1 MIILFFQ
8 VEQKF
13 HIPRSS
19 QNWIIGSKL
28 IKSDDRQ
35 PLSSYGLK
43 CVKGSDSQQII
54 YLYVMHTK
62 KANVAK
68 EDLEAIQTRQRAQQ
82 NKQQSGVQAPLPPA
96 IQAPNNRQG
105 QQADYSQGQQANYPQ
120 GQQPNYPQGQR
131 VNYSQGQQPNYP
143 QGQRVNYSQG
153 GQHMM
158 GPMHGQMG
166 QMVGDPNQSGF
177 PQAPSHDRGYQGQG
191 NFPQDN
197 MGPPQQFGGKC
208 FY

>member
-131 VNYSQGQQPNYP
+131 VNYSQG
-143 QGQRVNYSQG
+143 